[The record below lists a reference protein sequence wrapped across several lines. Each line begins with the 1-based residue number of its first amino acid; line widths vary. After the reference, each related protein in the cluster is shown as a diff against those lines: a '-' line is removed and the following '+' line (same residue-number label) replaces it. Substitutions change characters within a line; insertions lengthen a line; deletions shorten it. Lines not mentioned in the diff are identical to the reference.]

1 MNKHEKV
8 RWLLESGAF
17 STVEISR
24 KLHIADPRSSIR
36 VLRAMGVPVQDYW
49 LINSEVVRYKKYFIK
64 YV

>member
-36 VLRAMGVPVQDYW
+36 VLRSMGVPVEDFW
-49 LINSEVVRYKKYFIK
+49 LKNSEGVRYKKYFIK

>member
-1 MNKHEKV
+1 MNKHDKV

-36 VLRAMGVPVQDYW
+36 VLRSLGVPVEDFW
-49 LINSEVVRYKKYFIK
+49 LKNSDGVRYKKYFIK